1 VSPTPSQYIYIYKI
15 ECHRVYP
22 LVKIESFKATP
33 TPSLVIKDFLRLIPL
48 ALKTIVGTLKKINL
62 TTEIKV

>member
-1 VSPTPSQYIYIYKI
+1 MSPTPSQYIYIKI

-33 TPSLVIKDFLRLIPL
+33 TPSLVIKDFLPLIRLS
-48 ALKTIVGTLKKINL
+48 LKTIVGYVEIN
-62 TTEIKV
+62 KSDD

>member
-1 VSPTPSQYIYIYKI
+1 MSPTPSQYIYIKI

-33 TPSLVIKDFLRLIPL
+33 TPSLVIKDFLPLIPL
-48 ALKTIVGTLKKINL
+48 ALKTIVGYVEKNKSDD
-62 TTEIKV
+62 